1 MDNINHCTYINH
13 YYFNNEKNIITID
26 GGIGVKTSGER
37 NALIIEKRE
46 GIRTLRYSQENHFEK
61 KKIKESFHFQKEEKF
76 FVNYPHFDIEIIE
89 TGASMTKCRHIQSG
103 KVLSI
108 FTSLLETVDGK
119 PQVITTYI
127 NHFLNLKVGEEVEMV
142 MTYDDCALVKHGGEF
157 GWILRRQID
166 SEV

>member
-1 MDNINHCTYINH
+1 MP
-13 YYFNNEKNIITID
+13 YFNNEKNIITID
-26 GGIGVKTSGER
+26 GGIGVKTSGEL

-46 GIRTLRYSQENHFEK
+46 GKRTIRYSQENHFEK
-61 KKIKESFHFQKEEKF
+61 MKIKESFHFQKEEKIF
-76 FVNYPHFDIEIIE
+76 INYPHFDIEIIE

-166 SEV
+166 SEA